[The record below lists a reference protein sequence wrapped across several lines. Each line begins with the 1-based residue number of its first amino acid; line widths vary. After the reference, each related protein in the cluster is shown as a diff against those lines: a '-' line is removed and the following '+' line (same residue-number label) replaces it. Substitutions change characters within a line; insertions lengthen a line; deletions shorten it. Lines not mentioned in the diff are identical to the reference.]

1 MEKFAAQPA
10 RVPFKDKR
18 SVGDEPVGLFIHFQT
33 KIEKQSALSLTYS
46 DSGHGEWKRSRHG
59 LVIGSSTKELHFADD
74 KLFCQEF

>member
-1 MEKFAAQPA
+1 MEKFAAQLA
-10 RVPFKDKR
+10 RTLFQFKRKVRDE
-18 SVGDEPVGLFIHFQT
+18 SVSLIFHFQT

>member
-1 MEKFAAQPA
+1 M
-10 RVPFKDKR
+10 
-18 SVGDEPVGLFIHFQT
+18 GLFIHFQPN
-33 KIEKQSALSLTYS
+33 IDEMSALSLTYS